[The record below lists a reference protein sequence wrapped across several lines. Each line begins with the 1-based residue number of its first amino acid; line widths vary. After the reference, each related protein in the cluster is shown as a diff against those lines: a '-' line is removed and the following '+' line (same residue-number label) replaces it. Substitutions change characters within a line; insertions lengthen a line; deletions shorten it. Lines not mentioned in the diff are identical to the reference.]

1 MARELLARGDHAR
14 AQSALAVATEAAPGQ
29 PALWYNLAC
38 ARARLGAKKPALDA
52 LERAVGAGYSDR
64 EYMAKDGDLA
74 SLRGEARFEALVRA
88 PSP

>member
-52 LERAVGAGYSDR
+52 LERAVSAGYSDL
-64 EYMAKDGDLA
+64 EHMAKDGDLA
-74 SLRGEARFEALVRA
+74 SLHGEARFQALVRA